1 VHVVKAAIAA
11 MSNRSAAS
19 MDDFRSR
26 SSGHMRGDSLQEQL
40 LPNLPATNPSRK
52 TYVVCPR
59 CTFQNHPSLNSCEIC
74 GASLPSSQPKLQ
86 PQLDRAIPRTGSPAP
101 ATSTTNAESGNEILK
116 LSFRAG
122 GEKIFYERLKDALIQ
137 RKWLLQNAPSIPRPQ
152 VDLSAPNTPQA
163 ATPPP
168 RKIGIA
174 GLERRDQE
182 LRRNNE
188 IVIGSAFEDL
198 EALMTSAK
206 EVIAM
211 AERFAASN
219 PSSEASALVS
229 QSASALGLVTT
240 RDMLVPGS
248 SGSEALYITQLSRDL
263 AEYLTDDRH
272 GVLRKEGGIISL
284 VDLWAVFNRRRNGI
298 ELISPLD
305 FEKAARLWEDLKLP
319 VRLRRFRSG
328 VLVVQGRDRTD
339 EKTVKAILDWL
350 AEFHDVPPDAYSS
363 STTAVAAVTWDW
375 RLYGRGVTAQETA
388 GRFGWSVGVATEE
401 LEMAEE
407 KGLLVREQDA
417 QGVRFWEN
425 AFDKIDVQVPRPRT
439 PDDMREQID
448 RILEDR
454 GLL

>member
-1 VHVVKAAIAA
+1 
-11 MSNRSAAS
+11 MSNRPAAS
-19 MDDFRSR
+19 VNDVKSR
-26 SSGHMRGDSLQEQL
+26 PSGHMRGDSLQEQ
-40 LPNLPATNPSRK
+40 PPSSLPATNPSRK
-52 TYVVCPR
+52 TYVECPR

-74 GASLPSSQPKLQ
+74 GASLPSAQPKLQ
-86 PQLDRAIPRTGSPAP
+86 PQLDRVISRTGSPAP
-101 ATSTTNAESGNEILK
+101 ATSTTNAEAGNEILK

-137 RKWLLQNAPSIPRPQ
+137 RKWLLQNAPSVPRPQ
-152 VDLSAPNTPQA
+152 VDLSGPNTPQA

-211 AERFAASN
+211 AERFASSN

-248 SGSEALYITQLSRDL
+248 SGSEALYITQLSRDI

-305 FEKAARLWEDLKLP
+305 FEKAAHMWEDLKLP

-363 STTAVAAVTWDW
+363 STTGVAAVTWDW

-407 KGLLVREQDA
+407 KGVLVREQDA

-425 AFDKIDVQVPRPRT
+425 AFDKIDVLMPKSRT
-439 PDDMREQID
+439 PDDVREQ
-448 RILEDR
+448 RELER
-454 GLL
+454 MLEESGLL